1 MQPQT
6 RKATN
11 ISLDAGLLTDA
22 RALKINLSRAAEEGV
37 RRAVN
42 KARAEAWLVQ
52 NAEALGSSNRFVEDN
67 GLPLAPYRPF

>member
-37 RRAVN
+37 RRAVD

-52 NAEALGSSNRFVEDN
+52 NAEALKSSNRFVEDN